1 MDLTALPLVKK
12 AFYQLQIKACRIK
25 RRHLTEPR
33 HFHFDIF
40 NSATSLIINGKGNLI
55 KVVAES

>member
-25 RRHLTEPR
+25 RRHQT
-33 HFHFDIF
+33 
-40 NSATSLIINGKGNLI
+40 
-55 KVVAES
+55 